1 MKNQINK
8 AIFKYLDCQNF
19 TIIENTNKIYFVNSE
34 SDKYSKI
41 SYNKNNGWCYISWLL
56 IDEISA
62 LFSTQ
67 KPDSKEIIGRWVE
80 NALQIKTKNTWSE
93 VLSPSVHV
101 ENDLQMRVTNTQYPT
116 EIFPLLV
123 ENDPQ
128 MRVTNTEA
136 HFSNS
141 HTVFVDNTLQFRV
154 RNTVTH
160 AEAIDNTSQ
169 FRVTNTRYSM
179 YGKSIEVGN
188 T

>member
-34 SDKYSKI
+34 SEKYAQI
-41 SYNKNNGWCYISWLL
+41 SYNKTDGWCYISWLL

-101 ENDLQMRVTNTQYPT
+101 ENNLQMRVTNTQYPT

-123 ENDPQ
+123 ENDLQ
-128 MRVTNTEA
+128 MRVTNTES

-160 AEAIDNTSQ
+160 AEAIDNTLQ
-169 FRVTNTRYSM
+169 MKVTNTIFPLPKI
-179 YGKSIEVGN
+179 GILVDN